1 MKNFTRILGGLLAS
15 VIIFSTCS
23 CSSRSSHIDPD
34 TVPRVPQ
41 NTAIITPQDLV
52 QAAQLAAASI
62 LQDKKMNNY
71 LAEYKKQ
78 KGDPNAVPVLDCRIF
93 NQMNNPDFVATPFLT
108 TFESAV
114 RDSKKYNLVRNSNS
128 SIQGKKQ
135 KPDLIFSGTF
145 YELVERK
152 GRTRTVSLLYV
163 FKINE
168 SKNNRLL
175 WSLKNDKTNQYAT
188 RLISR

>member
-1 MKNFTRILGGLLAS
+1 MKNFTRIFGGLLAS

-34 TVPRVPQ
+34 AVPRVPQ

-114 RDSKKYNLVRNSNS
+114 RDSKKYNLVRDSNS

-135 KPDLIFSGTF
+135 KPDLIFRERSMNWWNEKAEPGQSLCSMSSRLTRARTIDCSG
-145 YELVERK
+145 
-152 GRTRTVSLLYV
+152 
-163 FKINE
+163 
-168 SKNNRLL
+168 
-175 WSLKNDKTNQYAT
+175 A
-188 RLISR
+188 